1 MPEMVMT
8 PLFAIQLMCSLGGLS
23 QQPWNFQKQE
33 IDTGLGVGYAVLAV
47 DLNGDG
53 AKDLVV
59 ADKQRIL
66 AYYHPDWK
74 RKTLLEGGTAPD
86 NVCIAARDIDGDGR
100 MDLAVGAGWKPFDT
114 KEGGTLQWLRQ
125 PEKNGAPWTLH
136 PISSEPTLH
145 RMRFARVGKNGEEE
159 LVVIPLM
166 GRDSSAKANWSDGSP
181 LRVLAFSVPAKPA
194 QEPWPVR
201 VLNQELHVAHNF
213 DLISGAGGHDLA
225 IASYEGISLLA
236 RQPGGGW
243 RRELIHAGNQENP
256 KSNRGASEVR
266 RGSLAGG
273 EAVFATIEPW
283 HGGELV
289 VYRREAGAWKRRVL
303 DNRLKWGHAIAF
315 ADLDGDGVDEL
326 VFGVRDNLSA
336 QPGEKS
342 GVRIFRWDAKA
353 KDWTRHILDEG
364 GVAVEDLAAADLDQD
379 GRIDL
384 VAVGRATG
392 NVRVYWNRR

>member
-1 MPEMVMT
+1 M
-8 PLFAIQLMCSLGGLS
+8 LFRSIQLMCSLGGLS

-47 DLNGDG
+47 DMNGDG

-273 EAVFATIEPW
+273 ESAGRAVRSLKRQTRPS
-283 HGGELV
+283 GLV
-289 VYRREAGAWKRRVL
+289 VVAEALALVDKRPEDAEAL
-303 DNRLKWGHAIAF
+303 LQKAAGPAS
-315 ADLDGDGVDEL
+315 DE
-326 VFGVRDNLSA
+326 
-336 QPGEKS
+336 
-342 GVRIFRWDAKA
+342 
-353 KDWTRHILDEG
+353 
-364 GVAVEDLAAADLDQD
+364 LAAAILAMTNAA
-379 GRIDL
+379 RFRTEI
-384 VAVGRATG
+384 GRAH
-392 NVRVYWNRR
+392 V